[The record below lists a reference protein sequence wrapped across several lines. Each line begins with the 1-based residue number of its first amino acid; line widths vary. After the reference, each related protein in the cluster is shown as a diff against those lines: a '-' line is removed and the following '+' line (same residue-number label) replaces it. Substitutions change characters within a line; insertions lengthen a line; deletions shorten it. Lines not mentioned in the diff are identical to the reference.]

1 VESAVVC
8 PPAEAY
14 SPCKCVETA
23 FVREIYKP
31 GTIYLQCYERNL
43 SDLRLS
49 DILDAF
55 LTTPGVSPVGK
66 LGLSFNQLTKVPKQ
80 IKLLPQVV
88 AVDLK
93 GNNISSI
100 ESGAFNFTTLQFL
113 EMQKSQVVNI
123 APGAFQGN
131 GKVSSIDLRNNNFT
145 RFEANVFQSLL
156 EKGHAQASNTPH
168 LFMIIKN
175 NPINCDCH
183 LAWLIRDNRHL
194 LKAVHFGQCSN
205 GTTFEDLNANGF
217 AHCSA
222 DCPAGSVFNPIKK
235 QCDKS

>member
-1 VESAVVC
+1 MLLALFVSLLLFSSSVVESAVVC

-43 SDLRLS
+43 SDSRLS

-131 GKVSSIDLRNNNFT
+131 I
-145 RFEANVFQSLL
+145 SLL
-156 EKGHAQASNTPH
+156 S
-168 LFMIIKN
+168 IIKN
-175 NPINCDCH
+175 
-183 LAWLIRDNRHL
+183 
-194 LKAVHFGQCSN
+194 AV
-205 GTTFEDLNANGF
+205 
-217 AHCSA
+217 
-222 DCPAGSVFNPIKK
+222 PR
-235 QCDKS
+235 